1 MLADLARRL
10 WSARLE
16 GGAIPVAVGDALG
29 GLEDAYAVQ
38 REIAEL
44 AGMVR
49 GGWKVGATSQAA
61 QQLLNTP
68 EPATAPMFEPLCYQS
83 PAEVAIHEG
92 RFASAESEF
101 AFRFCH
107 DLPARDEVYS
117 RTEVL
122 DAVGTLCPSIEI
134 VSCRY
139 EGGFQ
144 GLGGVRLIS
153 DMTANLA
160 WTHGPETTDWRGRDL
175 TTHRVVLKRNGAVAA
190 EGTGAQVL
198 GDPLNVLEW
207 TANHLSR
214 LGYGIAADEV
224 ITTGTCTGVTPV
236 AAGDL
241 LVADFGDLGSAEVR
255 FVPAVNV

>member
-10 WSARLE
+10 WRARLE
-16 GGAIPVAVGDALG
+16 GGAIPVAAGDILG
-29 GLEDAYAVQ
+29 GPEDAYAVQ

-49 GGWKVGATSQAA
+49 AGWKVGATSQAA
-61 QQLLNTP
+61 QQLLNMP
-68 EPATAPMFEPLCYQS
+68 EPATAPMFAPLCYRS
-83 PAEVAIHEG
+83 PTEVAIHEG
-92 RFASAESEF
+92 RFASVESEF
-101 AFRFCH
+101 AFSFSG
-107 DLPARDEVYS
+107 DLPARDEAYS
-117 RTEVL
+117 RAEVL

-144 GLGGVRLIS
+144 GLGGLRLIS

-175 TTHRVVLKRNGAVAA
+175 TTHPVVLKRNGAVVA

-214 LGYGIAADEV
+214 LGDGITAGEV
-224 ITTGTCTGVTPV
+224 ISTGTCTGVTSV
-236 AAGDL
+236 SAGDT
-241 LVADFGDLGSAEVR
+241 LVADFGDLGAAEVR
-255 FVPAVNV
+255 FVAAGS

>member
-16 GGAIPVAVGDALG
+16 GCVVPVDAGDILTG
-29 GLEDAYAVQ
+29 SEDAYAVQ

-49 GGWKVGATSQAA
+49 AGWKVGATSQAA
-61 QQLLNTP
+61 QQLLDAS
-68 EPATAPMFEPLCYQS
+68 EPATAPMFAPLCSES
-83 PAEVAIHEG
+83 PTEVAIYEG
-92 RFASAESEF
+92 CHSSVESEF
-101 AFRFCH
+101 AFRFCR
-107 DLPARDEVYS
+107 DLPARDAAYS
-117 RTEVL
+117 RAEVL

-139 EGGFQ
+139 AGGFR
-144 GLGGVRLIS
+144 GIGALRLIS

-160 WTHGPETTDWRGRDL
+160 WTHGPETSDWRGRDL
-175 TTHRVVLKRNGAVAA
+175 TTHRVRLRRNGAVVA
-190 EGTGAQVL
+190 EGAGAHVL

-214 LGYGIAADEV
+214 LGDGIAAGEV
-224 ITTGTCTGVTPV
+224 VTTGTCTGVTPV
-236 AAGDL
+236 AAGET
-241 LVADFGDLGSAEVR
+241 LVADFGNLGSAEVR
-255 FVPAVNV
+255 FVAAED